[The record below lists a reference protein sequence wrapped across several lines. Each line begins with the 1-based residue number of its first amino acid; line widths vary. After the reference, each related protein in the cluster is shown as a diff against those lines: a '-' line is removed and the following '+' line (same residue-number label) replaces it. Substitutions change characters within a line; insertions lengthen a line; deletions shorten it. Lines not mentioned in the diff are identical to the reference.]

1 MASTR
6 SSTKTRE
13 TPSGAL
19 LAVARQTMRIQIAA
33 LSAAGKA
40 LEGWVQAADRLAQTV
55 GEELLRRVDGE
66 SDSRELVVAV
76 ASATNAHLRDLSAL
90 PSAAADHFSTRLDN
104 TGGPR

>member
-13 TPSGAL
+13 TPSSAL

-90 PSAAADHFSTRLDN
+90 PSVAADHFSTRLDN
-104 TGGPR
+104 PGGVR